1 MKKIEL
7 AVMILLLAAL
17 LSAGSYLK
25 NQVSSDKVKADGN
38 LIVVDCGHGEND
50 PGKIGVND
58 VLEKDINLKI
68 GKLLEKRLKKKG
80 YKVVMTRTEDKI
92 LADEGSNNRKA
103 EDMKA
108 RVALI
113 NKERPAL
120 AVSVHQNSYHEAGVK
135 GAQVFY
141 YSHSAEGEAAATI
154 MQKALLNADPG
165 NTRQAKSNESY
176 YLLKRTE
183 VPTII
188 VECGFLSNP
197 EEAELLASEEY
208 QKKIADAIA
217 EGTEMYL
224 NSSGFDTVHR
234 SVHSLHRP

>member
-1 MKKIEL
+1 MKKVEL
-7 AVMILLLAAL
+7 VVLVLLLAAL
-17 LSAGSYLK
+17 LSAGRYLES
-25 NQVSSDKVKADGN
+25 QVSSDMVKEEKN
-38 LIVVDCGHGEND
+38 VIVVDCGHGEND

-80 YKVVMTRTEDKI
+80 YEVVMTRTKDEI
-92 LADEGSNNRKA
+92 LAGEESNNKKA

-113 NKERPAL
+113 NESKPVL
-120 AVSVHQNSYHEAGVK
+120 AVSIHQNSYHEANVR

-141 YSHSAEGEAAATI
+141 YVHSSEGEAAAAL
-154 MQKALLNADPG
+154 MQKALLNADPD
-165 NTRQAKSNESY
+165 NTRQAKSNDSY
-176 YLLKRTE
+176 YLLRRTE

-197 EEAELLASEEY
+197 EEAELLADEEY
-208 QKKIADAIA
+208 QEKIADAVA
-217 EGTEMYL
+217 EGIENYTK
-224 NSSGFDTVHR
+224 SK
-234 SVHSLHRP
+234 

>member
-80 YKVVMTRTEDKI
+80 YKVVMTRY
-92 LADEGSNNRKA
+92 EG
-103 EDMKA
+103 
-108 RVALI
+108 
-113 NKERPAL
+113 
-120 AVSVHQNSYHEAGVK
+120 AGST
-135 GAQVFY
+135 Y
-141 YSHSAEGEAAATI
+141 
-154 MQKALLNADPG
+154 
-165 NTRQAKSNESY
+165 
-176 YLLKRTE
+176 
-183 VPTII
+183 
-188 VECGFLSNP
+188 
-197 EEAELLASEEY
+197 
-208 QKKIADAIA
+208 
-217 EGTEMYL
+217 
-224 NSSGFDTVHR
+224 
-234 SVHSLHRP
+234 